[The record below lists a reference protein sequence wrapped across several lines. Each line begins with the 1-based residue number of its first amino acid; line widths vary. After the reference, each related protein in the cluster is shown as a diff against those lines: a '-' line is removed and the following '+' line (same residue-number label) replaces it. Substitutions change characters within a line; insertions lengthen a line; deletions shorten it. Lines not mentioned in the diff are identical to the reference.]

1 MFIRRIKNE
10 EKNSK
15 IKIIGIGKAGHSIVM
30 KLYNKK
36 IKYHTCAITGWDG
49 GSCWES
55 PDTYLLLC
63 DNTGNTKMKHTK
75 EEAIKLC
82 DKHIVEIDSM
92 LNHGIGG
99 NVYLVLTLSIGG
111 GIGYILPRI
120 IDQYLINYNKERGI
134 TPHIYVV
141 FAINSFNT
149 DIGDE
154 RTKEM
159 LDILNK
165 YVEEDKIELVV
176 VDATDIKESI
186 KGKRVGLVEYFE
198 QVDDTV
204 CDKINEVIERIEKN
218 I

>member
-1 MFIRRIKNE
+1 
-10 EKNSK
+10 
-15 IKIIGIGKAGHSIVM
+15 M

-49 GSCWES
+49 ETCYES

-63 DNTGNTKMKHTK
+63 DNKGNVKINHTK
-75 EEAIKLC
+75 EETIKLC
-82 DKHIVEIDSM
+82 DNHIVEIDSM
-92 LNHGIGG
+92 LNHGIWD

-120 IDQYLINYNKERGI
+120 IDQYLIKYNKERGI
-134 TPHIYVV
+134 IPHIYVV
-141 FAINSFNT
+141 CAINSFKT
-149 DIGDE
+149 DISDE

-176 VDATDIKESI
+176 VDATDIKESL
-186 KGKRVGLVEYFE
+186 KGKGVGLVEYFD
-198 QVDDTV
+198 QVDDIV
-204 CDKINEVIERIEKN
+204 CNKVNEVIEGIEKN
-218 I
+218 NEC

>member
-1 MFIRRIKNE
+1 MFIRRILNQ

-15 IKIIGIGKAGHSIVM
+15 IKIIGIGKAGHTIVM
-30 KLYNKK
+30 KLYNEK

-49 GSCWES
+49 GSCYES

-63 DNTGNTKMKHTK
+63 DNTGNTKISHTK
-75 EEAIKLC
+75 EEANILY
-82 DKHIVEIDSM
+82 DNHIVEIDSM

-99 NVYLVLTLSIGG
+99 NVYLILTLSIGG

-120 IDQYLINYNKERGI
+120 IEQYLSNYNKDRGI
-134 TPHIYVV
+134 THHIYVV
-141 FAINSFNT
+141 CTINSFKT
-149 DIGDE
+149 DITNE
-154 RTKEM
+154 RTKEI

-165 YVEEDKIELVV
+165 YVEENKIELVV
-176 VDATDIKESI
+176 VDATDIQNRI
-186 KGKRVGLVEYFE
+186 KGKGVGLVEYFD